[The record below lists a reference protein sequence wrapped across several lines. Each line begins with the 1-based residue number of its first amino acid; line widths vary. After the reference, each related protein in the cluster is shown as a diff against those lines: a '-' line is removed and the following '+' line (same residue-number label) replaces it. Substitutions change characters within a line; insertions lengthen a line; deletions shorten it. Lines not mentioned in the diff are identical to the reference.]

1 MISPYLNI
9 EKIRL
14 RLLVLCSFRRVYFL
28 GAILS
33 SMMLMSGSIQA
44 HRQKTVLTTIQC
56 NQRSELLEI
65 VHRTFAHDVEHTL
78 GNYLQTQGGL
88 DNLEAQA
95 QISVELSNS
104 FMLWDSTGEK
114 IPLSLIGAEL
124 EAEYLYIYQEAPCAA
139 LGKITSV
146 RHEMLRNYWPDMIN
160 FLNLYDASGTRS
172 LIFTGDSGIQ
182 SLE

>member
-1 MISPYLNI
+1 LISRYLDI

-14 RLLVLCSFRRVYFL
+14 RLLVLYSLRRLHFP
-28 GAILS
+28 GALLF
-33 SMMLMSGSIQA
+33 SMLLVSASTQA

-56 NQRSELLEI
+56 NQRTELLEI

-78 GNYLQTQGGL
+78 GSHLQSQGGL

-95 QISVELSNS
+95 RISVELSNS

-114 IPLSLIGAEL
+114 IPLILIGAEL
-124 EAEYLYIYQEAPCAA
+124 DAEYLYIYQEAPCAA
-139 LGKITSV
+139 LATITSV
-146 RHEMLRNYWPDMIN
+146 RHEMLRNYWPDMTN
-160 FLNLYDASGTRS
+160 YLNLYDDSGTRS

-182 SLE
+182 NLE